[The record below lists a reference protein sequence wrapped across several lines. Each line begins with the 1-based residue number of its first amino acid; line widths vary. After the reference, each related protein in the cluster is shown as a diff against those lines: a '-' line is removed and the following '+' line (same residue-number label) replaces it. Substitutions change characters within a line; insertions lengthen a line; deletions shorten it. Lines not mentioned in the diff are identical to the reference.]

1 MSGCLRRWRMLGT
14 GVAYCHPVPVPLG
27 LGSRAAQPA
36 LRSRRSNSLVTPAV
50 VPSQLSPEDAC
61 RRSQSSKA
69 DQWLFPA
76 RSSPHRPPWFL
87 SMCLHVSCAAAW
99 LCAARERRRS
109 RHANSCGGQ
118 SSMPALERR
127 HRTLLKLRRQAQ
139 ESAAMGSSYLQQ
151 TDSLPQSTTPIIV
164 PRRLTVYR
172 SLPQSIW

>member
-69 DQWLFPA
+69 DQYLFPA

-109 RHANSCGGQ
+109 RHANSLGGQ
-118 SSMPALERR
+118 GSMPALERR

-139 ESAAMGSSYLQQ
+139 ESEQARPCGQR
-151 TDSLPQSTTPIIV
+151 SLSPWDPVIFI
-164 PRRLTVYR
+164 RLTVYR
-172 SLPQSIW
+172 SIRPRASSRVD